1 MAFEHSRLIE
11 VRHGGRTVGAL
22 SPDRGATAFQ
32 YDSSWRR
39 HGIELAPFLLP
50 LSGGGRVYSFPRLRP
65 ETFHTLPPTFADS
78 LPDRFGNALIDSWMA
93 RQGVGTAD
101 ITALDRLAYV
111 DGRAMGALEYV
122 PDRGPGTPPPTILD
136 LSELTVAAREAIAG
150 TLDDTDDAETRH
162 ALQSILQ
169 VGTSAGGARPK
180 AVLNIVDASLE
191 SGHVEFRAGGRP
203 PGPGESAWLLK
214 FDGVTDE
221 RTLATSQQYTRL
233 EYAYALMAQ
242 AAGIR
247 MSECRLVHEGWRAHF
262 LTRRFDRP
270 SPGLKVHMTTLCGLR
285 GLDNDDIGVHD
296 YADLFTTIRDLGLG
310 EDALVEGFRRMVFN
324 VFAVNHD
331 DHTKNHAFLMSDAG
345 EWSLAPAYDVSYS
358 NNPTHPYMRQH
369 CMGVDGEFLAITS
382 DRLLGLADRFAIPS
396 AKRVLGE
403 VRDVV
408 DSWAEFAAAAE
419 VPDDQMRRVRLA
431 HETFG
436 RGNPVTV

>member
-1 MAFEHSRLIE
+1 MAFEHTRLIE

-22 SPDRGATAFQ
+22 SPDRGTIAFQ
-32 YDSSWRR
+32 YDASWRR
-39 HGIELAPFLLP
+39 RRIELAPFLLP
-50 LSGGGRVYSFPRLRP
+50 LADGGKVHTFPRLRP
-65 ETFHTLPPTFADS
+65 ETFHRLPPTFADS

-93 RQGVGTAD
+93 RQGVSPAD

-111 DGRAMGALEYV
+111 DGRAMGGLEYV
-122 PDRGPGTPPPTILD
+122 PDRGPGIPPSTILD
-136 LSELTVAAREAIAG
+136 LSELTVAAREAITG
-150 TLDDTDDAETRH
+150 TLDERDDVETRH

-180 AVLNIVDASLE
+180 AVLNIVDAT
-191 SGHVEFRAGGRP
+191 GEFRAGGRP

-247 MSECRLVHEGWRAHF
+247 MSECRLVHEGGRAHF

-270 SPGLKVHMTTLCGLR
+270 EPGLKVHMTTLCGLR
-285 GLDNDDIGVHD
+285 ALDNDDVGVHD

-310 EDALVEGFRRMVFN
+310 EDAMVEGFRRMVFN

-369 CMGVDGEFLAITS
+369 CMGVDGEFLAITAE
-382 DRLLGLADRFAIPS
+382 RMLALADRFAIPY
-396 AKRVLGE
+396 AKKVLQE

-419 VPDDQMRRVRLA
+419 VPEDQMRRVQAA
-431 HETFG
+431 HQTFG
-436 RGNPVTV
+436 RGEPVTV

>member
-1 MAFEHSRLIE
+1 MAFEHTRLVE

-22 SPDRGATAFQ
+22 SPDRGAVAFQ
-32 YDSSWRR
+32 YDAGWRK

-50 LSGGGRVYSFPRLRP
+50 LSGGGRVSTFPRLRA

-93 RQGVGTAD
+93 RQGVSAAD

-136 LSELTVAAREAIAG
+136 LSELTVAARDAIAG
-150 TLDDTDDAETRH
+150 TLDERDAETTH

-180 AVLNIVDASLE
+180 AVLNIVDATLE
-191 SGHVEFRAGGRP
+191 TGHAEFRAGGRP

-247 MSECRLVHEGWRAHF
+247 MSECRLVHEGGRAHF

-270 SPGLKVHMTTLCGLR
+270 APGLKVHMTTLCGLR

-296 YADLFTTIRDLGLG
+296 YADLFTTIRDLGLD
-310 EDALVEGFRRMVFN
+310 EDAMVEGFRRMVFN
-324 VFAVNHD
+324 VLAVNHD

-358 NNPTHPYMRQH
+358 NNPAHPYMRQH
-369 CMGVDGEFLAITS
+369 CMGVDGEFLAITPE
-382 DRLLGLADRFAIPS
+382 RMLALADRFAIPY

-436 RGNPVTV
+436 RGEPVTV